1 MIYDYLIKTFEKLK
15 NAGYANA
22 EIKKYVDQ
30 KLSGLTLDQAVDAAG
45 KGQMAFAEK
54 LKQTDKAAKDE
65 LTQLNADIDYKKQKI
80 AQESKKDAKEQI
92 DKATKEAT
100 EKKDN

>member
-1 MIYDYLIKTFEKLK
+1 MLWSLLKTFKECAQKYISPEEMLDFEQYIQ
-15 NAGYANA
+15 NNT
-22 EIKKYVDQ
+22 IKV
-30 KLSGLTLDQAVDAAG
+30 
-45 KGQMAFAEK
+45 K